1 VLRFRCGTWSAALT
15 VLFRNLRGRRAARGR
30 ALQQKGPGCCKVDAH
45 QGFFSRVMDQ
55 RVTDK
60 RRAAIIMRRLRPAVG
75 HDPVARPPPAHSA
88 KRNPAR
94 RAAPSRQRIK
104 STAEIFEREVRAPS
118 SCGGC
123 GQRSAMT
130 PLRKLAFIK
139 RQCQMAPTFC
149 LGAWAM
155 LVEFA
160 DFKQN
165 CTASCKDEA

>member
-30 ALQQKGPGCCKVDAH
+30 ALQQKDPGCCKVDAH
-45 QGFFSRVMDQ
+45 QGFFSRVVDQ

-75 HDPVARPPPAHSA
+75 HD
-88 KRNPAR
+88 
-94 RAAPSRQRIK
+94 
-104 STAEIFEREVRAPS
+104 
-118 SCGGC
+118 
-123 GQRSAMT
+123 